1 MSDYKREKR
10 SEPKPKPA
18 PVVYC
23 GDCASGFREVSAL
36 VWAGNHLALKG
47 PVAVRCDCNGG
58 GNWKNWFRQFPSIE
72 REFFTHKWERQ
83 LPPEGRYPPGSV
95 GLANALRAQRVVASG
110 NFQARIDQQR
120 EVAGGAA

>member
-23 GDCASGFREVSAL
+23 GDCTSGFREVSAL
-36 VWAGNHLALKG
+36 VWAGNHIALKG

-72 REFFTHKWERQ
+72 REFFTHKYEPQ
-83 LPPEGRYPPGSV
+83 LPPEGRYPPGSF
-95 GLANALRAQRVVASG
+95 GLANAQRAQLAVASG
-110 NFQARIDQQR
+110 RFQSRIDQQR
-120 EVAGGAA
+120 EVGGGAV

>member
-36 VWAGNHLALKG
+36 VWAGGVLILKG
-47 PVAVRCDCNGG
+47 PTSVKCDCNGG
-58 GNWKNWFRQFPSIE
+58 GNWRNWFKQFPSIKQ
-72 REFFTHKWERQ
+72 EFFTHKDEPQ
-83 LPPEGRYPPGSV
+83 LPPEGRYPPGSF
-95 GLANALRAQRVVASG
+95 GLENALRAQLAVASG
-110 NFQARIDQQR
+110 RFQARIDQQR